1 MGQGTVETV
10 GSELPTTLKRPVRM
24 PMRRWIDVLL
34 ALTVA
39 DIRARYG
46 RGPLRLLKWLLDP
59 FALVGVYLVL
69 VVYIVHRPGYAP
81 GLSLACAVV
90 PFQLIMATVV
100 NSMTAVTIRGNII
113 LNMQFQRTL
122 IPVSSTLTEAVG
134 FGASLSL
141 FVVMMASYGIEPT
154 WAILWMPVV
163 IAVTIVF
170 AIAISFPASLFGLW
184 FRELRPLAISFVR
197 MLFFLGAGLVPLAAS
212 GGGVDNTLRLNPLTG
227 LFELYRSVLMF
238 GETPPLWEFAYPLAL
253 SAVLLAMF
261 VPVYRS
267 EQRQFAKVVE

>member
-1 MGQGTVETV
+1 MDPTGGELRVEKIV
-10 GSELPTTLKRPVRM
+10 VWVS
-24 PMRRWIDVLL
+24 I
-34 ALTVA
+34 ALT
-39 DIRARYG
+39 
-46 RGPLRLLKWLLDP
+46 L
-59 FALVGVYLVL
+59 
-69 VVYIVHRPGYAP
+69 
-81 GLSLACAVV
+81 
-90 PFQLIMATVV
+90 
-100 NSMTAVTIRGNII
+100 
-113 LNMQFQRTL
+113 
-122 IPVSSTLTEAVG
+122 
-134 FGASLSL
+134 
-141 FVVMMASYGIEPT
+141 VMMATYGIEPT

-170 AIAISFPASLFGLW
+170 AMAISFPASLFGLW

-197 MLFFLGAGLVPLAAS
+197 ALFFLGAGLVPLAAS
-212 GGGVDNTLRLNPLTG
+212 GAGADNTLRLNPLTG

>member
-1 MGQGTVETV
+1 
-10 GSELPTTLKRPVRM
+10 M

-39 DIRARYG
+39 DIRVRYG

>member
-1 MGQGTVETV
+1 
-10 GSELPTTLKRPVRM
+10 LPATLKRPVRM

-69 VVYIVHRPGYAP
+69 VAYVLDRPGFAP

-100 NSMTAVTIRGNII
+100 NSMTAVTIRGSII

-134 FGASLSL
+134 FGASLSM
-141 FVVMMASYGIEPT
+141 FVVMMVTYGIEPT

-184 FRELRPLAISFVR
+184 FRELRPLAISLVR
-197 MLFFLGAGLVPLAAS
+197 ALFFLGAGLVPLAAS
-212 GGGVDNTLRLNPLTG
+212 GAGVDNTLRLNPLTG

-238 GETPPLWEFAYPLAL
+238 GETPPLWEFAYPLTL
-253 SAVLLAMF
+253 SVVLLAAF
-261 VPVYRS
+261 VPLYRS